1 MGHFLVSE
9 TFLQTLAQIQEHFTV
24 AARIRQTAG
33 RETVQLFHQTL
44 FSLAARHIS
53 SKVRVCLSKVDV
65 TGNFP
70 YNSYDDIQKWQLKRI
85 SEIVDYAYENIPLY
99 HKKYSKIGY
108 KKGMIK

>member
-24 AARIRQTAG
+24 AARIRQAAG

-53 SKVRVCLSKVDV
+53 SKVRACLSKVDV

-70 YNSYDDIQKWQLKRI
+70 YNSYIYIQFSQDDNLRK
-85 SEIVDYAYENIPLY
+85 VDKLTGSFLELAR
-99 HKKYSKIGY
+99 KMSGQQ
-108 KKGMIK
+108 

>member
-24 AARIRQTAG
+24 AARIRQAAG
-33 RETVQLFHQTL
+33 RETVKLFHQTL

-70 YNSYDDIQKWQLKRI
+70 YN
-85 SEIVDYAYENIPLY
+85 LY
-99 HKKYSKIGY
+99 IYSIFTR
-108 KKGMIK
+108 